1 MKTHRRYR
9 LNADAA
15 TQPRSEELTMQKQ
28 HVLSV
33 WTETIAFI
41 AISLFCQFG
50 SAVEQP
56 NIIFMMSDDQSWNGL
71 AVAMHPEM
79 NNSKNPIVDTPNLQ
93 RLADQGMR
101 FSAAY
106 APASVCSPTRL
117 SIINGRSPAA
127 NHWTKASR
135 SLTAAAN
142 PKLLPPQNIKSINAS
157 DVTIG
162 EALKSAGYRTAHFGK
177 WHIQGGGPG
186 RHGFDEHDGNTGNEH
201 AFKFSDPNPVDIFGM
216 CNRAAKFMKSSKEA
230 GKPFYIQLSWH
241 ALHAPDNA
249 LKASLAKYKDKGR
262 NAKNIGQLALTEDLD
277 TGVGRIMKAL
287 DDLELA
293 DNTFLIYTSD
303 NGGGGGRGKSKALSG
318 GKGSVWEGGIRVPFI
333 IRGPGVKPN
342 SWCHESIVGYDMYPT
357 FCEVAGV
364 KKLSAATQSNLE
376 GGSIL
381 PLLKNAGQGKV
392 KRPREELVFHFPH
405 YQSTDGPHSS
415 IILGDYKLIH
425 FYESGKSSLFNLNR
439 DIGEQNDLAQSN
451 PAKTQELEKRL
462 KGYLKDVSAQMPTR
476 NPNYDPSKPTASNK
490 ERGRNGDDKR
500 NRKGDKKRK
509 RDE

>member
-1 MKTHRRYR
+1 M
-9 LNADAA
+9 NA
-15 TQPRSEELTMQKQ
+15 TKNGRQILRILQIVKLPRIYFGLVFAVLLMQSFLSCP
-28 HVLSV
+28 HVRAD
-33 WTETIAFI
+33 ER
-41 AISLFCQFG
+41 
-50 SAVEQP
+50 P

-71 AVAMHPEM
+71 AVSMHPEM
-79 NNSKNPIVDTPNLQ
+79 DNSKNPVVDTPNLS
-93 RLADQGMR
+93 RLAEQGMR

-117 SIINGRSPAA
+117 SIMNGRSPAA

-142 PKLLPPQNIKSINAS
+142 PKLLPPQNIKSIRES
-157 DVTIG
+157 DLTIG
-162 EALKSAGYRTAHFGK
+162 EALRSAGYRTAHFGK

-186 RHGFDEHDGNTGNEH
+186 RHGFDEHDGNIGNEH
-201 AFKFSDPNPVDIFGM
+201 AIKFADPNPVDIFGM
-216 CNRAAKFMKSSKEA
+216 CDRATKFMASSKEA

-241 ALHAPDNA
+241 ALHAPENA
-249 LKASLAKYKDKGR
+249 MKATLAKYKANGR

-287 DDLELA
+287 NDLELA

-303 NGGGGGRGKSKALSG
+303 NGGGGGRGKSRALSG

-333 IRGPGVKPN
+333 IRGPGVKAN

-357 FCEVAGV
+357 FCEIAAV
-364 KKLSAATQSNLE
+364 KDLPNETKANLE

-381 PLLKNAGQGKV
+381 PLLKNHGQGKV

-405 YQSTDGPHSS
+405 YQSADGPHSS

-425 FYESGKSSLFNLNR
+425 FYESGKSSLFNLNQ
-439 DIGEQNDLAQSN
+439 DIGEQNDLAESN
-451 PAKTQELEKRL
+451 PAKTQELEERL
-462 KGYLKDVSAQMPTR
+462 KNYLQAVNAQMPL
-476 NPNYDPSKPTASNK
+476 NNANYDPAKPTASNRDK
-490 ERGRNGDDKR
+490 ERDGKAGKDKR
-500 NRKGDKKRK
+500 NDRQGNKERK
-509 RDE
+509 RDK

>member
-1 MKTHRRYR
+1 MNAIENWRQIPKRVQNVKFPR
-9 LNADAA
+9 LNSGHMLAVILVHALLCLSAAHADE
-15 TQPRSEELTMQKQ
+15 R
-28 HVLSV
+28 
-33 WTETIAFI
+33 
-41 AISLFCQFG
+41 
-50 SAVEQP
+50 P

-216 CNRAAKFMKSSKEA
+216 CDRAAKFMKSSKEA

-249 LKASLAKYKDKGR
+249 LKVTLAKYKDKGR

-293 DNTFLIYTSD
+293 DKTFLIYTSD

-364 KKLSAATQSNLE
+364 KKLSAATKSNLE

-405 YQSTDGPHSS
+405 YQSADGPHSS
-415 IILGDYKLIH
+415 IILSDYKLIH

-439 DIGEQNDLAQSN
+439 DIGEKNDLAQSN

-462 KGYLKDVSAQMPTR
+462 KGYLKDVNAQMPTR
-476 NPNYDPSKPTASNK
+476 NPNYDPTKPTSSNK
-490 ERGRNGDDKR
+490 ERGRNRNDKR
-500 NRKGDKKRK
+500 NRKDDKKRR
-509 RDE
+509 RDK